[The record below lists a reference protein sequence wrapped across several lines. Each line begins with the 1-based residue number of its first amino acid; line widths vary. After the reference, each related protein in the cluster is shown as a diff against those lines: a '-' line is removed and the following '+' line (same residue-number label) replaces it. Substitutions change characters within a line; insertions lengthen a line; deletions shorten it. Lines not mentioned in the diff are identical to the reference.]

1 MLFLASGNFQYLLCK
16 TKIIIMLVS
25 FQAIKFQTT
34 TFELIVFKSLNYLS
48 GQQCGMPRLYWQHRY
63 VSKALGICFDK
74 DLTGF
79 ENLLGLDTSRARRAI
94 ISMFAVSVV
103 GGYYYI
109 MAPCHPDGREG
120 SQ

>member
-1 MLFLASGNFQYLLCK
+1 
-16 TKIIIMLVS
+16 MLV
-25 FQAIKFQTT
+25 AKRR
-34 TFELIVFKSLNYLS
+34 
-48 GQQCGMPRLYWQHRY
+48 GMPRLYWQHRY
-63 VSKALGICFDK
+63 ISKALGICCDK

-120 SQ
+120 SQAQMTESELYRHKQCNFKHYRGFGNLFCKAEPSF